1 MKNYIIYTLSIMC
14 LLTSPGCS
22 SQDDYFDIA
31 DSTVDT
37 QTCQLILTAS
47 KVDFDVENQSRSTSS
62 WENGDKIYLTF
73 EVSTGNAY
81 GTATYDN
88 GIWNFD
94 YHGQLKKNILSKCS
108 AVYFDQQLEEKSS
121 EITLNET
128 VAIFQDIDASYIYKD
143 GNLYVTASLTPKTGR
158 IRFLTENDNRYAA
171 IHGISHYQ
179 SYNTKSGEFITTNDA
194 IKIQFDTQSGFSPY
208 IYGFFSNHTEP
219 RIIIF
224 KAAAAFTRKCSTE
237 FFNAGQSGYMVVP
250 SETKLQNWENGAT
263 FNIKGTEF
271 KMIQLRYGQ
280 DAYFL
285 GETEVTEELY
295 NSVMGLAPTKSQLP
309 MSGFSN
315 GMRPSEFEEYYF
327 FENLKKITGLP
338 FRIPS
343 LSEWTIAYTGY
354 DQTLGYT
361 YSGSNSI
368 DDVAWYYGNSYNV
381 VHPVK
386 QLKPNELGFYDMSG
400 NLSEEIHGTSGCYGG
415 NFLSSP
421 SECLVSSNN
430 NLDVKGY
437 ADDIDLSLCGCRLAF
452 SIYYSL

>member
-1 MKNYIIYTLSIMC
+1 MC

-158 IRFLTENDNRYAA
+158 IRFQSDFNHDIAVQ
-171 IHGISHYQ
+171 GISYYT
-179 SYNTKSGEFITTNDA
+179 SYNIETGEFVSTNKVLKTQINPKSGYT
-194 IKIQFDTQSGFSPY
+194 PY
-208 IYGFFSNHTEP
+208 IYGLFNNSTEP
-219 RIIIF
+219 RIILF
-224 KAAAAFTRKCSTE
+224 DESAVFTRKCSLDI
-237 FFNAGQSGYMVVP
+237 FHVGQSGYMVVP
-250 SETKLQNWENGAT
+250 SESALQGWENGAL
-263 FNIKGTEF
+263 FHINGVDF
-271 KMIQLRYGQ
+271 KMIQIKYGKE
-280 DAYFL
+280 ACYL
-285 GETEVTEELY
+285 GETEVTEALY
-295 NSVMGLAPTKSQLP
+295 NAVNELTPTNSQLP
-309 MSGFSN
+309 KEGFHNGGYSSN
-315 GMRPSEFEEYYF
+315 DNYHF
-327 FENLKKITGLP
+327 FDNLTNITGLS
-338 FRIPS
+338 FRHPT
-343 LSEWTIAYTGY
+343 LSEWTYAY
-354 DQTLGYT
+354 LGGDKSLDYT

-368 DDVAWYYGNSYNV
+368 SEVAWYYGNSEST

-386 QLKPNELGFYDMSG
+386 QLNPNELGFYDMCG
-400 NLSEEIHGTSGCYGG
+400 NLSEPVITNARAWNAYQCYGG
-415 NFLSSP
+415 NYLSSP
-421 SECLVSSNN
+421 SECLSTSSTY
-430 NLDVKGY
+430 VEGH
-437 ADDIDLSLCGCRLAF
+437 CGCRLAF